1 MTDPDFWMA
10 IRQALLM
17 ILDAIERRLS
27 INPRTAEIRKERK
40 EAKAAR
46 KERDVRIGGLLGDS

>member
-46 KERDVRIGGLLGDS
+46 KERVSDETKDGR